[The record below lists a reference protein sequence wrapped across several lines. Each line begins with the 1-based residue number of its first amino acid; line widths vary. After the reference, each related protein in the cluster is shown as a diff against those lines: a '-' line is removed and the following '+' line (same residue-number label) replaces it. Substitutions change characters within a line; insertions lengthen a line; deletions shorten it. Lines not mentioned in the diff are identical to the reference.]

1 MRGRGDWGQSPRFF
15 LILSSVFSLGCSPC
29 QKLWK
34 LFFYVWDTFCIWIWW
49 KINDK
54 RGMVILKLMGSTVT
68 ILFMSLWRATRIR
81 AFPKNAVID
90 KKVLMTERKTSSPCT
105 SPVNST
111 EQEGTPIVCR
121 FSSPVK
127 FFISRTFLRCDY
139 SQLNS
144 FLIHLSSLYDC
155 YVYPVK
161 KQLNICSAFSVYQT
175 MEFDNLQ
182 LLRPLCCRAIS
193 EQIAQL
199 PAWLL
204 ENELDC

>member
-1 MRGRGDWGQSPRFF
+1 MSLWARFSPFPWSGLWSSPKGFSGSGVGGGTVIYPNEFCFCLLTCNETWENNLNGSIRKDTGHLSGFLSRAIVNSWNVKMRGRGDWGQSPRFF

-54 RGMVILKLMGSTVT
+54 RGVVSQAYKKRMKVLILKLMGSTVT

-111 EQEGTPIVCR
+111 EQ
-121 FSSPVK
+121 
-127 FFISRTFLRCDY
+127 
-139 SQLNS
+139 
-144 FLIHLSSLYDC
+144 
-155 YVYPVK
+155 
-161 KQLNICSAFSVYQT
+161 
-175 MEFDNLQ
+175 
-182 LLRPLCCRAIS
+182 
-193 EQIAQL
+193 
-199 PAWLL
+199 
-204 ENELDC
+204 